1 MEKEQKLKNMNV
13 ALFESRLSE
22 TLADMI
28 KLHGGVPVR
37 APALKEVP
45 LENNREAFLFADKL
59 FKDEIHV
66 VIFLTGVGTRFL
78 MSVLET
84 RYPREKIVEA
94 LKKIPVIPRGPKPI
108 RVLSELGVPY
118 AMMVPEPNTW
128 KEILAVLDQNN
139 ESVPLRGRTVALQE
153 YGVPNPEL
161 IEGLEQRGAFVLK
174 VPVYRWALPD
184 DLEPLKK
191 AITGILEG
199 KIQVV
204 MVTTSVQVD
213 HLFRVARS
221 TGSEEKLKDALK
233 KVVIASVGPDS
244 SRTIRSYGLTVDIEP
259 ASPKMGPLVLETAEK
274 ARAILER
281 KVKNNQ

>member
-1 MEKEQKLKNMNV
+1 MNV

>member
-1 MEKEQKLKNMNV
+1 MKV
-13 ALFESRLSE
+13 VLFESRLSE

-66 VIFLTGVGTRFL
+66 VIFLTGVGTKFL

-84 RYPREKIVEA
+84 RTARGKIIEA
-94 LKKIPVIPRGPKPI
+94 LKKVTVIPRGPKPI
-108 RVLSELGVPY
+108 RVLNELGVPY
-118 AMMVPEPNTW
+118 AVTVPEPNTW
-128 KEILAVLDQNN
+128 KEILGVLDQNTQ
-139 ESVPLRGRTVALQE
+139 SIPLRGRTVALQE
-153 YGVPNPEL
+153 YGIPSPEL
-161 IEGLEQRGAFVLK
+161 VEGLEQRGALVFR

-199 KIQVV
+199 KIQVA
-204 MVTTSVQVD
+204 MFTTSVQVD
-213 HLFRVARS
+213 HLFMVAES
-221 TGSEEKLKDALK
+221 IKAGAHSCTPLLKDALK
-233 KVVIASVGPDS
+233 KIVIGSVGPDCS
-244 SRTIRSYGLTVDIEP
+244 QTIRSYGLTVDIEP
-259 ASPKMGPLVLETAEK
+259 KSPRMGPLVLETAER
-274 ARAILER
+274 ARKSFES
-281 KVKNNQ
+281 KNG